1 MKKNAG
7 KMLAL
12 LLTGFLVL
20 NGCGESDQTQEAEE
34 TEETSEEN
42 TGENTEETTSGETTE
57 GNATD
62 AATDETTEGNAT
74 DATTDETTKG
84 NPGDAASEETEE
96 GNPEDDAQGASD
108 TDNTEAAAESGTPNV
123 DTSSPGSS
131 ASAADIPAPNVLA
144 AARPTTEELL
154 AGERKT
160 LVGIIIDA
168 TKYSVSIQTPEGISY
183 YMTIPETGV
192 SGNLDYITIGQIAT
206 FTYVGTL
213 DETALLVGIS
223 DSGMVTGIYVEEY
236 AFAIKIINAVKS
248 MDMKALSDLTNFPV
262 FLDTGNYD
270 GPINTSGEFEVIDS
284 EKIFSEAL
292 VERIINYNL
301 FDLKYTDA
309 GFVLGGN
316 GTPNITF
323 DVDDEGILGII
334 GINSAPANNSTK

>member
-62 AATDETTEGNAT
+62 AATDETTEGNP
-74 DATTDETTKG
+74 D
-84 NPGDAASEETEE
+84 DAAPEETAE
-96 GNPEDDAQGASD
+96 NTTAATAQGASG

-323 DVDDEGILGII
+323 DIDDEGILGII

>member
-12 LLTGFLVL
+12 LLAGFLVL
-20 NGCGESDQTQEAEE
+20 NGCGESDQTQESEE

-42 TGENTEETTSGETTE
+42 TGENTEETASGETTE

-62 AATDETTEGNAT
+62 AATDGTTE
-74 DATTDETTKG
+74 G
-84 NPGDAASEETEE
+84 NPGDAAPEETAE
-96 GNPEDDAQGASD
+96 NTTADTAQGASG

-144 AARPTTEELL
+144 ATRPTTEELL
-154 AGERKT
+154 EGERKT

-192 SGNLDYITIGQIAT
+192 TGNLDYITIGQIAT

>member
-12 LLTGFLVL
+12 LLAGFLVL

-57 GNATD
+57 DNATD
-62 AATDETTEGNAT
+62 AATDETTEGNP
-74 DATTDETTKG
+74 D
-84 NPGDAASEETEE
+84 DAAPEETAE
-96 GNPEDDAQGASD
+96 NTTADTAQGASG

-323 DVDDEGILGII
+323 DIDDEGILGII

>member
-12 LLTGFLVL
+12 LLAGFLVL

-42 TGENTEETTSGETTE
+42 TGENTEETASGETTE

-62 AATDETTEGNAT
+62 AATDGTTE
-74 DATTDETTKG
+74 G
-84 NPGDAASEETEE
+84 NPGDAAPEETAE
-96 GNPEDDAQGASD
+96 NTTADAAQGASD

-131 ASAADIPAPNVLA
+131 ASATDIPAPNVLA

-192 SGNLDYITIGQIAT
+192 SGNLDYITVGQIAT

-236 AFAIKIINAVKS
+236 AFAIKIINAVKA

>member
-12 LLTGFLVL
+12 LLAGFLVL

-57 GNATD
+57 DNATD
-62 AATDETTEGNAT
+62 AATDETTEGNP
-74 DATTDETTKG
+74 D
-84 NPGDAASEETEE
+84 DAAPEETAE
-96 GNPEDDAQGASD
+96 NTTADTAQGASG

-192 SGNLDYITIGQIAT
+192 SGNLDYITI
-206 FTYVGTL
+206 
-213 DETALLVGIS
+213 DR
-223 DSGMVTGIYVEEY
+223 
-236 AFAIKIINAVKS
+236 KS
-248 MDMKALSDLTNFPV
+248 V
-262 FLDTGNYD
+262 
-270 GPINTSGEFEVIDS
+270 V
-284 EKIFSEAL
+284 
-292 VERIINYNL
+292 
-301 FDLKYTDA
+301 
-309 GFVLGGN
+309 
-316 GTPNITF
+316 
-323 DVDDEGILGII
+323 
-334 GINSAPANNSTK
+334 

>member
-7 KMLAL
+7 KMLVL
-12 LLTGFLVL
+12 LLAGFLVL
-20 NGCGESDQTQEAEE
+20 NGCGESDQTQEAEK

-42 TGENTEETTSGETTE
+42 TGENTEETASGETTE
-57 GNATD
+57 SNATD
-62 AATDETTEGNAT
+62 AATDETTEGN
-74 DATTDETTKG
+74 
-84 NPGDAASEETEE
+84 PSDAAPEETAE
-96 GNPEDDAQGASD
+96 NTTADAAQGVSGTNNA
-108 TDNTEAAAESGTPNV
+108 EAAAESGTPNV

-168 TKYSVSIQTPEGISY
+168 TKYSVAIQTPEGISY

-236 AFAIKIINAVKS
+236 AFAIKIINAVKA

-323 DVDDEGILGII
+323 DIDDEGILGII

>member
-57 GNATD
+57 DNATD
-62 AATDETTEGNAT
+62 AATDETTEGNP
-74 DATTDETTKG
+74 D
-84 NPGDAASEETEE
+84 DAAPEETAE
-96 GNPEDDAQGASD
+96 NTTAATAQGASG
-108 TDNTEAAAESGTPNV
+108 TDNTEVAAESGTPNV

-323 DVDDEGILGII
+323 DIDDEGILGII

>member
-57 GNATD
+57 DNATD
-62 AATDETTEGNAT
+62 AATDETTEGNP
-74 DATTDETTKG
+74 D
-84 NPGDAASEETEE
+84 DAAPEETAE
-96 GNPEDDAQGASD
+96 NTTAATAQGASG

-223 DSGMVTGIYVEEY
+223 DSSMVTGIYVEEY

-323 DVDDEGILGII
+323 DIDDEGILGII

>member
-42 TGENTEETTSGETTE
+42 TEETTSGETTE
-57 GNATD
+57 DNATD
-62 AATDETTEGNAT
+62 AATDETTEGNP
-74 DATTDETTKG
+74 D
-84 NPGDAASEETEE
+84 DAAPEETAE
-96 GNPEDDAQGASD
+96 NTTAATAQGASG

-323 DVDDEGILGII
+323 DIDDEGILGII

>member
-12 LLTGFLVL
+12 LLAGFLVL

-57 GNATD
+57 DNATD
-62 AATDETTEGNAT
+62 AATDETTEGNP
-74 DATTDETTKG
+74 D
-84 NPGDAASEETEE
+84 DAAPEETAE
-96 GNPEDDAQGASD
+96 NTTADTAQGASG

-154 AGERKT
+154 EGERKT

-192 SGNLDYITIGQIAT
+192 TGNFDYITIGQIAT

-323 DVDDEGILGII
+323 DIDDEGILGII

>member
-57 GNATD
+57 DNATD
-62 AATDETTEGNAT
+62 AATDETTEGNP
-74 DATTDETTKG
+74 D
-84 NPGDAASEETEE
+84 DAAPEETAE
-96 GNPEDDAQGASD
+96 NTTAATAQGASG

-144 AARPTTEELL
+144 VARPTTEELL

-323 DVDDEGILGII
+323 DIDDEGILGII

>member
-57 GNATD
+57 DNATD
-62 AATDETTEGNAT
+62 AATDETTEGNP
-74 DATTDETTKG
+74 D
-84 NPGDAASEETEE
+84 DAAPEETAE
-96 GNPEDDAQGASD
+96 NTTAATAQGASG

-192 SGNLDYITIGQIAT
+192 TGNLDYITIGQIAT

-323 DVDDEGILGII
+323 DIDDEGILGII

>member
-12 LLTGFLVL
+12 LLAGFLVL

-42 TGENTEETTSGETTE
+42 TGENTEETASGETTE
-57 GNATD
+57 SNATD
-62 AATDETTEGNAT
+62 AATDETTEGN
-74 DATTDETTKG
+74 
-84 NPGDAASEETEE
+84 PSDAAPEETAE
-96 GNPEDDAQGASD
+96 NTTADAAQGVSGTNNA
-108 TDNTEAAAESGTPNV
+108 EAAAESGTPNV

-144 AARPTTEELL
+144 ATRPTTEELL
-154 AGERKT
+154 EGERKT

-168 TKYSVSIQTPEGISY
+168 TKYSVAIQTPEGISY

-323 DVDDEGILGII
+323 DIDDEGILGII